1 MLALMPPLASLI
13 LLLAIY
19 PASAGSLSGIV
30 QDQTGTPIPNTK
42 ITLMLEGSVMD
53 QRTTAT
59 NASGR
64 FTFSDLRAST
74 YELTIVHTGFKTLRF
89 LRVRI
94 SENAQLELPASV
106 MPVSDADSCMGT
118 PKAGVIARLRD
129 KAKYLFIKRPYADIQ
144 FCM

>member
-1 MLALMPPLASLI
+1 MAPLSSLI

-30 QDQTGTPIPNTK
+30 QDQTGTPIPETK
-42 ITLMLEGSVMD
+42 VTLMLEGSVMN

-89 LRVRI
+89 VRVRI
-94 SENAQLELPASV
+94 RENAELELPASV
-106 MPVSDADSCMGT
+106 LPVSDENSCMGT

-129 KAKYLFIKRPYADIQ
+129 KAKYLFIKRPPADIQ